1 MKKLL
6 LMTLLAVAMSA
17 NAGNT
22 NELFIDDD
30 EVFGKEGGIRISDDD
45 DNECWDM
52 HFALGINIP
61 TDEVNGHAFAP
72 FRSWEFNWTIMQYEY
87 TLKNMSTSLS
97 AGIGF
102 DWRQYT
108 LKGHDIGFVKINDYV
123 MTGHYQKDYNDFSSN
138 IHTVALNMPLL
149 VKQRFGKKFAV
160 SVGAQLNWN
169 YYARVHNS
177 YEWYD
182 DDVDMYTKKI
192 GQRPFTVDVLGILHF
207 GKIGV
212 YCKYSPMSVLKKER
226 GLEFKSFAAGLY
238 F

>member
-1 MKKLL
+1 MKKLFF
-6 LMTLLAVAMSA
+6 MTLLAVAMSA

-45 DNECWDM
+45 ENECWDM

-61 TDEVNGHAFAP
+61 TDKVNGHGFAP

-87 TLKNMSTSLS
+87 TLKNRSTSLS

-108 LKGHDIGFVKINDYV
+108 LKGHKDGFFKLNDYV
-123 MTGHYQKDYNDFSSN
+123 ITGQYEKDYNDFTSN

-169 YYARVHNS
+169 Y
-177 YEWYD
+177 
-182 DDVDMYTKKI
+182 
-192 GQRPFTVDVLGILHF
+192 
-207 GKIGV
+207 
-212 YCKYSPMSVLKKER
+212 
-226 GLEFKSFAAGLY
+226 
-238 F
+238 